1 MAEPI
6 TTSEIDSEIP
16 EIPERLKRINT
27 LLEDYKSKI
36 IHDTTLDNQ
45 SPQQSHSRLREELS
59 RKGTLLIRFFK
70 YSEKNPEIQDII
82 ESIEPL
88 LSPWSPELRPI
99 AAHSTTLIFLDY
111 PLTLSIEHANRLN
124 KI

>member
-6 TTSEIDSEIP
+6 NISENSEIP
-16 EIPERLKRINT
+16 EIPERLKRINA

-36 IHDTTLDNQ
+36 IDDTTLDNQ
-45 SPQQSHSRLREELS
+45 SPEQSHSRLREELS
-59 RKGTLLIRFFK
+59 RKGSLLIRFFK

>member
-6 TTSEIDSEIP
+6 NISENSEIP
-16 EIPERLKRINT
+16 EIPERLKRINA

-36 IHDTTLDNQ
+36 IDDTTLDNQ
-45 SPQQSHSRLREELS
+45 SPEQSHSRLREELS

-70 YSEKNPEIQDII
+70 YSEKTPEIQDII